1 MNEENQHM
9 GNQISWHTE
18 LQVKP
23 GQLDA
28 LRALTSE
35 MVNTTRVETG
45 ALIYE
50 RFISDDHQIIHVFE
64 RYIDSAAAVKH
75 LIDFGRMYGERFGK
89 TVDRKRFTVFGT
101 PSPELKE
108 LLDRFGATY
117 FSPFAGFS
125 RV

>member
-1 MNEENQHM
+1 M
-9 GNQISWHTE
+9 GKSMDEQISWQVE

-35 MVNTTRVETG
+35 MIASTKSESG

-50 RFISDDHQIIHVFE
+50 RFISDDGQLVYVVE
-64 RYIDSAAAVKH
+64 RYVDSVAAVAH
-75 LIDFGRMYGERFGK
+75 LVAFGRQYGERFASM
-89 TVDRKRFTVFGT
+89 VDRKRFTVFGT
-101 PSPELKE
+101 PSVELKGI
-108 LLDRFGATY
+108 LDRFGARY
-117 FSPFAGFS
+117 FSLLEGFS